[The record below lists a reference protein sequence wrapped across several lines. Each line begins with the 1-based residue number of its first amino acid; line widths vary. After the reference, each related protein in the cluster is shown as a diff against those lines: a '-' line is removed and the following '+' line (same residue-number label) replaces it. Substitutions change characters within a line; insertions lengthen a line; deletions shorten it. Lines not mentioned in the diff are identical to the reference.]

1 MSIAELVNRHGEE
14 HSPYQGNLVNHLPMG
29 QLALFKLTGDL
40 MATEEF
46 TRKYIQRASI
56 NPVREEFPK
65 SDDIWKCVE
74 NRDGYEACLS
84 LVKEELTLDNWR
96 EYTFKIMDKLKFGM
110 SSGLFHTLIRTAYA
124 VEGMQEDEDYIHEL
138 RRAIAYYITA
148 YKGAGAFEVSIEG
161 ERIIHEM
168 ENLLNN
174 PNIGRLLQEEETMG
188 MKLKALY
195 SNPMYNK
202 LGFLVEGES
211 GDKVKALLDLL
222 VPAYRDTDSIVVLHC
237 ITGLHA
243 LVVLKDFFEDYSY
256 ALDIMTTCIISHLLT
271 VEELSVREE
280 EVDLIGESWQ
290 EINNLASKSL
300 DVHTIKLAY
309 TAGQMDRMFDKPQL
323 RTIAMR
329 RIKKT
334 K

>member
-14 HSPYQGNLVNHLPMG
+14 YSPYQGNLVNHLPMG
-29 QLALFKLTGDL
+29 QLAYFKLTGDL
-40 MATEEF
+40 KGAEEF
-46 TRKYIQRASI
+46 TKKYIQRASI
-56 NPVREEFPK
+56 NPVKEDFQK

-74 NRDGYEACLS
+74 NREGYEACLA
-84 LVKEELTLDNWR
+84 LVKEELTVDNWR
-96 EYTFKIMDKLKFGM
+96 DYTFKILDKLKFGM

-124 VEGMQEDEDYIHEL
+124 VEGMQEDEDYVHEL

-174 PNIGRLLQEEETMG
+174 PNIGRLLEEENTMG
-188 MKLKALY
+188 MKLKTLY

-202 LGFLVEGES
+202 LGFLIEGEPR
-211 GDKVKALLDLL
+211 DKVGALLDLL
-222 VPAYRDTDSIVVLHC
+222 IPAYRDTDSIVVLHC

-271 VEELSVREE
+271 VDELSVREE
-280 EVDLIGESWQ
+280 EVDLIPESWD
-290 EINNLASKSL
+290 EIGGLASKSI

-309 TAGQMDRMFDKPQL
+309 TAGQMDKLFDKPQL
-323 RTIAMR
+323 KTIAMR
-329 RIKKT
+329 RIKRT

>member
-14 HSPYQGNLVNHLPMG
+14 YSPYQGNLVNHLPMG
-29 QLALFKLTGDL
+29 QLAYFKLTGDL
-40 MATEEF
+40 EGAEEF
-46 TRKYIQRASI
+46 TKKYIQRASI
-56 NPVREEFPK
+56 NPVKKGFQK

-74 NRDGYEACLS
+74 NRDGYEACLA
-84 LVKEELTLDNWR
+84 LVKEEMTLENWR
-96 EYTFKIMDKLKFGM
+96 EYTFKILDKLKFGM
-110 SSGLFHTLIRTAYA
+110 SSGIFHTLIRTAYA
-124 VEGMQEDEDYIHEL
+124 VEGMEEDEDYIHEL

-174 PNIGRLLQEEETMG
+174 PNIGRLLEEENTMG
-188 MKLKALY
+188 MKLKTLY

-202 LGFLVEGES
+202 LGFLVEGEPQ
-211 GDKVKALLDLL
+211 DKVRALLDLL
-222 VPAYRDTDSIVVLHC
+222 IPAYRDTDSIVVLHC

-271 VEELSVREE
+271 VEELSVKEE
-280 EVDLIGESWQ
+280 EVDLMEESWQ
-290 EINNLASKSL
+290 EISGLASKSI

-309 TAGQMDRMFDKPQL
+309 TAGQMDMMFDKPQL
-323 RTIAMR
+323 KTIAMR

>member
-14 HSPYQGNLVNHLPMG
+14 YSPYQGNLVNHLPMG
-29 QLALFKLTGDL
+29 QLAYFKLTGDL
-40 MATEEF
+40 EGAEEF
-46 TRKYIQRASI
+46 TKKYVQRASI
-56 NPVREEFPK
+56 NPVKEDFQK

-74 NRDGYEACLS
+74 NRDGYEACLA
-84 LVKEELTLDNWR
+84 LVKDEMTLDNWR
-96 EYTFKIMDKLKFGM
+96 EYTFKILDKLKFGM

-161 ERIIHEM
+161 DRIIHEM

-174 PNIGRLLQEEETMG
+174 PNIGRLLEEENTMG
-188 MKLKALY
+188 MKLKTLY

-202 LGFLVEGES
+202 LGFLVEGEPQ
-211 GDKVKALLDLL
+211 DKVRALLDLL
-222 VPAYRDTDSIVVLHC
+222 IPAYRDTDSIVVLHC

-271 VEELSVREE
+271 VEELSVKEE
-280 EVDLIGESWQ
+280 EVDLIEESWQ
-290 EINNLASKSL
+290 EISGLASKSI
-300 DVHTIKLAY
+300 DVHTVKLAY
-309 TAGQMDRMFDKPQL
+309 TAGQMDMMFDKPQL
-323 RTIAMR
+323 KTIAMR
-329 RIKKT
+329 RIRKT

>member
-1 MSIAELVNRHGEE
+1 MSIAEVVNRHGEKY
-14 HSPYQGNLVNHLPMG
+14 SPYQGNLVNHLPMG
-29 QLALFKLTGDL
+29 QLAYFKLTGDL
-40 MATEEF
+40 KGADEF
-46 TRKYIQRASI
+46 TRTYIQRASI
-56 NPVREEFPK
+56 NPVQEDFQK

-74 NRDGYEACLS
+74 NREGYEACLA

-96 EYTFKIMDKLKFGM
+96 EYTFRILDKLKFGM

-124 VEGMQEDEDYIHEL
+124 VEGMQEDKEYIHEL
-138 RRAIAYYITA
+138 RRAIAYYITG

-174 PNIGRLLQEEETMG
+174 PNIGRLLKEEKTMG
-188 MKLKALY
+188 KKLKALY
-195 SNPMYNK
+195 SDPMYNK
-202 LGFLVEGES
+202 LGFLVEGEPQE
-211 GDKVKALLDLL
+211 KIRALLDLL

-256 ALDIMTTCIISHLLT
+256 AIDIMTTCIISHLLT

-280 EVDLIGESWQ
+280 EVDLVQESWE
-290 EINNLASKSL
+290 EIGLLASKSI

-309 TAGQMDRMFDKPQL
+309 TAGQMDRMFNKPQL
-323 RTIAMR
+323 KTIALR